1 MPPPSAKVVQ
11 QDYEVNVHDGF
22 AARGSTAVL
31 TCQIQPAAARDY
43 TSVLSWLRDDKY
55 VITSGGQSDDKYA
68 MYPSGELYIHD
79 VDERDAER
87 SYRCQVLDHTTNA
100 TKANTRPAKIILRG
114 PRKSEGPRVTS
125 WVKEVTVDDG
135 QSASLS
141 CAARGQPL
149 PSYYWFRQ
157 VGVDMRPVSGAS
169 HLSGRGT
176 LSLRSVR
183 VQDSGRYVCL
193 VNNTFG
199 EDRVYVAL
207 TVRGV
212 PLVSVHPTYQRVP
225 LGASVTLTCNA
236 SGVLARELKWYKDL
250 APVQP
255 STADRVR
262 FLSASV
268 LQLGSVKAD
277 QDGVYQCMASGPKES
292 AQAAAFVVL
301 MVTKPELTVTFS
313 DQDTYPGSFVSL
325 KCAARGHPMP
335 RVTWRLDGGA
345 VPSSRKI
352 LRGDFVTEDH
362 VVHSFVNLTA
372 ANVTHGGEYSCHA
385 ENDAGSV
392 THSAWLNVVGP
403 PVAPPPQ
410 NLTILSGETLSLP
423 CPVKGYPFASFLWYK
438 GAFANRTLVDGQRYR
453 MDSHGKLTIH
463 DIDRKTDDGPV
474 ICSATSPEG
483 RSAEALVHLHVAVPP
498 TINPFSF
505 PPSIREGERSSVH
518 CFVSSG
524 DRPVSIW
531 WLKDGHPLRPGLLD
545 AKPQLMNEFLSVL
558 YFESI
563 TEDHNGT
570 YTCVASNPY
579 ASTNSSAEMIVQVAP
594 KWIYTPSDATALK
607 GNTMRFDCQA
617 EGFPTPVIRWKMA
630 TGEVSDGFVTIRSNA
645 KLQVLENGSLVVQ
658 HVDASDAGVYLCQAT
673 NGVGPEL
680 THEAKLTVS
689 VPATFITSSM
699 SVTSRRGDKVHLRCD
714 TIGDAPLTIAWYRDK
729 ILLDVDRHPRYS
741 VVEHE
746 REDGMASQLLIR
758 DVKTNDTGAYA
769 CKVANSHG
777 KDEMFIKLTVQE
789 PPSPPSNV
797 HVTHLASRTVSL
809 RWTPPFDGNSPIS
822 QYDLKVHSS
831 RDGTSL
837 VIPVPGTQLEMTLD
851 SLSPN
856 SAYRVEVEAVN
867 SIGTGAPSEP
877 LFFTTDTEAPS
888 AKPVD
893 LKVIPLNS
901 TSLRATWKAPS
912 GESKIA
918 GYYVGYKVELDGR
931 SESYVYKTVE
941 SRPGV
946 SQECD
951 LKDLRPGTKYTVLV
965 QAYNGKGPGPSSN
978 EVIGETP
985 SSGKLVVNQTSVHL
999 ASLFRVSI
1007 NSTSSTEIR
1016 IAWHD
1021 VLGTRHG
1028 YKLFLRANSSDWEAY
1043 KVSSGSSSY
1052 TFTNLRCGTK
1062 YEVYVEALV
1071 DAQSRPRMTP
1081 IAVANTKG
1089 SVPTAPSHQQPLL
1102 VNGESVPLD
1111 LEAFGDGGCPISYY
1125 VVKYRAA
1132 DEKEWTVVSKE
1143 PGQAE
1148 QDENHVVTLS
1158 HLERGRRYK
1167 LLLGAANSAG
1177 YTEALYDVHVSPASK
1192 GVSETSTGAVSQQ
1205 EMHRKLAVVTSI
1217 VCSVVVLVV
1226 IIVAACVELNRRRR
1240 GRAETTASDVYAE
1253 PRLKPVRKCEEIAMA
1268 TWDKQKDPIPQ
1279 QTRNGD
1285 VTHHQLYAPCP
1296 YGTTSGGRVL
1306 HEATLGRR
1314 SHTRAEIVEELYD
1327 MPLPPGFR
1335 C

>member
-1 MPPPSAKVVQ
+1 VVQ

-22 AARGSTAVL
+22 ATRGSTAVL
-31 TCQIQPAAARDY
+31 TCQLQPAAARDY

-55 VITSGGQSDDKYA
+55 VITSGDQSDDKYA

-79 VDERDAER
+79 VDERDAEH

-125 WVKEVTVDDG
+125 WVKEVTVDEG

-157 VGVDMRPVSGAS
+157 VGVDTRPVSAAS
-169 HLSGRGT
+169 HLSSRGT
-176 LSLRSVR
+176 LTLRSVR
-183 VQDSGRYVCL
+183 TQDSGRYVCL

-212 PLVSVHPTYQRVP
+212 PLVSVHPSYQRVP

-250 APVQP
+250 APVQL
-255 STADRVR
+255 SNADRVR
-262 FLSASV
+262 LLSASV

-277 QDGVYQCMASGPKES
+277 QDGIYQCMASGPKES

-410 NLTILSGETLSLP
+410 NLTVLSGETLSLP

-453 MDSHGKLTIH
+453 MDSHGKLNIH

-483 RSAEALVHLHVAVPP
+483 RSAEALVNLHVAVPP

-579 ASTNSSAEMIVQVAP
+579 SSTNSSADMVVQVAP
-594 KWIYTPSDATALK
+594 KWVYTPSDATALK

-617 EGFPTPVIRWKMA
+617 EGFPTPVIRWKMTTA
-630 TGEVSDGFVTIRSNA
+630 GELSDGFVTIRSNA

-680 THEAKLTVS
+680 THEAKLTVLH
-689 VPATFITSSM
+689 VPYDLLVPTRSLDTFIYFSFTRVRQSI
-699 SVTSRRGDKVHLRCD
+699 SREATLLEHEMCYKNWLK
-714 TIGDAPLTIAWYRDK
+714 K
-729 ILLDVDRHPRYS
+729 ILVS
-741 VVEHE
+741 
-746 REDGMASQLLIR
+746 
-758 DVKTNDTGAYA
+758 NDTLASFERHHHHRLKA
-769 CKVANSHG
+769 APTRLRATASLVSLRMCVLSPSFPVIKIIQVIL
-777 KDEMFIKLTVQE
+777 FIAE
-789 PPSPPSNV
+789 PPSSPSNV

-809 RWTPPFDGNSPIS
+809 RWTPPFDGNSPIT

-837 VIPVPGTQLEMTLD
+837 VIPVPGSQLEMTLD

-867 SIGTGAPSEP
+867 NIGTGTSSEP

-901 TSLRATWKAPS
+901 TSLRTTWKAPL
-912 GESKIA
+912 GENKIA

-985 SSGKLVVNQTSVHL
+985 SSDL
-999 ASLFRVSI
+999 ASLFRVSV
-1007 NSTSSTEIR
+1007 NFTTSTDIR
-1016 IAWHD
+1016 IAWQD

-1028 YKLFLRANSSDWEAY
+1028 YKLFLRGNSSDWEAY

-1062 YEVYVEALV
+1062 YEVYVEALD
-1071 DAQSRPRMTP
+1071 DAKSRPRMTP
-1081 IAVANTKG
+1081 IAIANTKG

-1111 LEAFGDGGCPISYY
+1111 LEAFGDGGCPITYY
-1125 VVKYRAA
+1125 VVKYRAV

-1143 PGQAE
+1143 PGQGE
-1148 QDENHVVTLS
+1148 QDGNHVVTLS

-1240 GRAETTASDVYAE
+1240 GRAETAASDVYAE

-1268 TWDKQKDPIPQ
+1268 TWDKQKEPLPQ

-1285 VTHHQLYAPCP
+1285 VAHQQLYAPCP
-1296 YGTTSGGRVL
+1296 YGTTSARVL

-1327 MPLPPGFR
+1327 MPLPP
-1335 C
+1335 